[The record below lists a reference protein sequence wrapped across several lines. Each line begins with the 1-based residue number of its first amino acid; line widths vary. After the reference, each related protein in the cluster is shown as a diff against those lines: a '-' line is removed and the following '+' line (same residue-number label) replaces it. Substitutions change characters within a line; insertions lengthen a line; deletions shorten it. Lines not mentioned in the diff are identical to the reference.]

1 MNDKKPDITIVLPV
15 HNRAGIVTDTLRSI
29 SLQQERPLS
38 LIIVDNNS
46 TDGTLDVVTRWAK
59 SNEGNGLDI
68 TVMTETTPGAAAARN
83 KGLEAVTTPYVMF
96 FDSDDY
102 MFSGHVKAFADAFRA
117 DPQLDIVGC
126 DVLSTGLDGKDR
138 ILTFSDSDMMFR
150 HSFNAILSTQRYAVR
165 TSFIRDAGG
174 WEPSALGWNDFELG
188 FRLLVNRPKCKKLGN
203 DITVIV
209 RRLEESITGTSF
221 SATPEKWEHSLDLCD
236 STLTRAGY
244 GNVAIE
250 MRRVVLAAL
259 YSREGSPS
267 GDRLLKEVL
276 RRQNAVSRRIM
287 YRFAYRYTV
296 IGGKGIHHLLRPFL
310 KIFKDV

>member
-1 MNDKKPDITIVLPV
+1 MKDKRPDITIVLPV
-15 HNRAGIVTDTLRSI
+15 YNRAGIVIDTLRSI

-46 TDGTLDVVTRWAK
+46 TDGTLNVVNKWAK
-59 SNEGNGLDI
+59 SNEGNGLEI

-102 MFSGHVKAFADAFRA
+102 MFPGHVKAFADAFRG
-117 DPQLDIVGC
+117 DPKLDIAGR
-126 DVLSTGLDGKDR
+126 DVLSTGLDGKDK

-165 TSFIRDAGG
+165 TSLIRDVGG
-174 WEPSALGWNDFELG
+174 WEPSALGWDDFELG
-188 FRLLVNRPKCKKLGN
+188 FRLLVNRPKCKKIDN

-221 SATPEKWEHSLDLCD
+221 SATPEKWEHALDLCD
-236 STLTRAGY
+236 NTLTQTGY

-250 MRRVVLAAL
+250 MRRIVLAAL
-259 YSREGSPS
+259 YSRENSPS

-276 RRQNAVSRRIM
+276 RRQDVTSRRLM
-287 YRFAYRYTV
+287 YRFAYRYTA
-296 IGGKGIHHLLRPFL
+296 IGGRGIHILLRPFM
-310 KIFKDV
+310 KFFKDV